1 MKKHSM
7 VILICSGLLL
17 AGVTRAEVVDDVL
30 QSYRAAGAGEFSAT
44 RGESLWLKD
53 YPDAEAAGK
62 VRNCSTCHGRD
73 LGKAGRHATTGKDI
87 EAMAP
92 SVNNK
97 RFTDA
102 KTIEKWFTR
111 NCKWVL
117 GRECTV
123 QEKGDILS
131 FLRTK

>member
-1 MKKHSM
+1 MRKHSITLLIFSG
-7 VILICSGLLL
+7 ILLSGIS
-17 AGVTRAEVVDDVL
+17 RAEVIDDVL
-30 QSYRAAGAGEFSAT
+30 QTYRAAGAGEFSVA
-44 RGESLWLKD
+44 RGEALWQKD
-53 YPDAEAAGK
+53 YPDPETAGK
-62 VRNCSTCHGRD
+62 VRNCSTCHGSD

-92 SVNNK
+92 SVNSK
-97 RFTDA
+97 RYTDP

-117 GRECTV
+117 GRECTA
-123 QEKGDILS
+123 QEKGDVLS